1 MSSLKPS
8 HRKARASNML
18 QALFT
23 HERIKTT
30 FSRAKEVQ
38 PLAEKIIT
46 LGKRLDLHARRQAF
60 AVLKD
65 KAIVRKVFQDIAP
78 RYKERKGGYTRIIR
92 ISTCRKGDSAPLA
105 FLELLK

>member
-1 MSSLKPS
+1 MSSLKPA

-18 QALFT
+18 QALFR

-38 PLAEKIIT
+38 PLAEKLIT
-46 LGKRLDLHARRQAF
+46 LGKRNDLHARRQAF

-65 KAIVRKVFQDIAP
+65 KAIVKKVFTEIAP

-92 ISTCRKGDSAPLA
+92 ISLPRKGDSAPLA

>member
-1 MSSLKPS
+1 
-8 HRKARASNML
+8 ML
-18 QALFT
+18 QALFK

-38 PLAEKIIT
+38 PLAEKLIT
-46 LGKRLDLHARRQAF
+46 LGKRADLHARRQAF

-65 KAIVRKVFQDIAP
+65 KAIVKKVFTEIAP

-92 ISTCRKGDSAPLA
+92 ISAPRKGDSAPLA